1 MKSTKKSRSVELSS
15 RKAGPVPVK
24 RPRGR
29 PPKTRPETP
38 PETPPA
44 PTPPPDNLKYLE
56 NLLIRLVSPLK
67 SLPVQINEGVVYIRP
82 EDIAF
87 ITTTA
92 ERKLLI
98 IDREGKEWRRFDSV
112 KDMMKKLAGDPRF
125 FLSHKSFIINIY
137 ALKAIRKNPETKRVE
152 ATFGDQVKGAAAVSS
167 GNMKEL
173 KGLLEL

>member
-1 MKSTKKSRSVELSS
+1 MKTAKKSRLTRTATVLPTKKPG
-15 RKAGPVPVK
+15 RDPVK

-38 PETPPA
+38 PAPA
-44 PTPPPDNLKYLE
+44 APIDNLKYLE
-56 NLLIRLVSPLK
+56 NLLIRLASPLK
-67 SLPVQINEGVVYIRP
+67 SLPVQTNEGVVYIRP